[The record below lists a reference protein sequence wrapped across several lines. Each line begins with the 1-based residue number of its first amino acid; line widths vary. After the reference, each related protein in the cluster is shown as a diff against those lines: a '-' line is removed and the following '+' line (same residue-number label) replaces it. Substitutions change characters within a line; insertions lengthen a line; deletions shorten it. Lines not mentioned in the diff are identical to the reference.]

1 MLESFRTA
9 NWFTTLDLASGFWQV
24 EMDIKDR
31 EKTAFITHQ
40 GLYEFNVM
48 PFGLCN
54 APSTFQRLMNQVLRK
69 FLGKFAAV
77 YLDDIIIYSA
87 TFEQHLDHLHQVFNA
102 LRQACLKIKL
112 RKCFFCFPNITF
124 LGHIVGRNG
133 IAVDPKKIEK
143 VKDFPIPTNLKELRS
158 ALGLFSYYRK
168 FIKDF
173 SKIARPMLVLLKK
186 DTPFVWTT
194 KQQKAF
200 DYLKG
205 KLMTAPILEYPDF
218 SKPFVLYTDAS
229 GTGLGAVLSQYDEN
243 KRERVIAYASK
254 SLNKAEANY
263 PITDQECLA
272 VIWAVKHFEQY
283 LSEPFTVVTDHS
295 ALKYLQKCKIPT
307 GRRARWIM
315 YLQQFHFDIIHRP
328 GKENKNA
335 DALSRSYGP
344 FAIERGKL
352 LGKTNFTFICQI

>member
-87 TFEQHLDHLHQVFNA
+87 TFEQHLDHLHQVFNV

-186 DTPFVWTT
+186 DTPFVGPPNNR
-194 KQQKAF
+194 KH
-200 DYLKG
+200 L
-205 KLMTAPILEYPDF
+205 
-218 SKPFVLYTDAS
+218 
-229 GTGLGAVLSQYDEN
+229 
-243 KRERVIAYASK
+243 
-254 SLNKAEANY
+254 
-263 PITDQECLA
+263 IT
-272 VIWAVKHFEQY
+272 
-283 LSEPFTVVTDHS
+283 
-295 ALKYLQKCKIPT
+295 
-307 GRRARWIM
+307 
-315 YLQQFHFDIIHRP
+315 
-328 GKENKNA
+328 
-335 DALSRSYGP
+335 
-344 FAIERGKL
+344 
-352 LGKTNFTFICQI
+352 